1 MAGKVRAL
9 LERFATRRAG
19 FAALAGAVACM
30 AGLAWRG
37 SRLGDLE
44 LLDGR
49 LWYTPNEAALLFDAL
64 DANARLVYAATALT
78 IDMAFAAAYGLL
90 FSILLFR
97 LFRLF
102 RLPLYLLPL
111 ALASADALENVT
123 IAALALSHAGAPTP
137 LASLAAAF
145 TVLKW
150 LLCAATLSATAAGV
164 LNWLRVRI
172 RR

>member
-1 MAGKVRAL
+1 MAGKIRAV

-19 FAALAGAVACM
+19 FAALAVAVACM

-49 LWYTPNEAALLFDAL
+49 LWYAPNEAALLFDTLDRL

-90 FSILLFR
+90 LSIL

-111 ALASADALENVT
+111 ALASADAFENIT

-145 TVLKW
+145 TLLKW

>member
-1 MAGKVRAL
+1 MSLFVDTWTGIDANIEPGVEAGTCETGV
-9 LERFATRRAG
+9 G
-19 FAALAGAVACM
+19 
-30 AGLAWRG
+30 
-37 SRLGDLE
+37 
-44 LLDGR
+44 
-49 LWYTPNEAALLFDAL
+49 
-64 DANARLVYAATALT
+64 NARLVYAATALT

-90 FSILLFR
+90 SSIL

-145 TVLKW
+145 TLLKW